1 MTIYIS
7 FGINL
12 VSSILI
18 YPTMVAIL
26 NFQSAQ
32 KGRGILMTCYQCYLY
47 LFPKVCH
54 VSLIYDFL
62 ACLLKFMAIILTS
75 FQQSDWN
82 KYTMTLY

>member
-1 MTIYIS
+1 MA
-7 FGINL
+7 
-12 VSSILI
+12 
-18 YPTMVAIL
+18 YPHKVLKKEIKM
-26 NFQSAQ
+26 NKWGQ
-32 KGRGILMTCYQCYLY
+32 GILMTCYQCYLY

-75 FQQSDWN
+75 FQQSDWI